1 MQRASAPKTKVAD
14 LVARADPDMKS
25 MYAAIRD
32 AFQRH
37 WGEAFYIKAVSGRGI
52 DVKDASATRLAQ
64 MINRVSAEAVRFAYS
79 RDYAPHLDVPEL
91 AEAAKWTAFGAIED
105 DLSDA
110 KTAHVMAKLS
120 PGADVVRRNLKE
132 GATYFELRVDGSM
145 VDVHSATSLI
155 DWLQ

>member
-37 WGEAFYIKAVSGRGI
+37 WGEAFYIEAVSGRGI
-52 DVKDASATRLAQ
+52 DVQDASATRLAQ

-79 RDYAPHLDVPEL
+79 RDYAPHLDVP
-91 AEAAKWTAFGAIED
+91 
-105 DLSDA
+105 
-110 KTAHVMAKLS
+110 
-120 PGADVVRRNLKE
+120 
-132 GATYFELRVDGSM
+132 
-145 VDVHSATSLI
+145 
-155 DWLQ
+155 